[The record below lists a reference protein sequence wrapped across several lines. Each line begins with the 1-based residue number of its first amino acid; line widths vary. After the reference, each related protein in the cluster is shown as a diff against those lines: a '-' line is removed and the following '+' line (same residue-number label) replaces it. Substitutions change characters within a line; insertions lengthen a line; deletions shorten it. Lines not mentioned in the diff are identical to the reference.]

1 MGKYLET
8 IAKVKTSQSIRQLIQ
23 LRPTTATLLRNDEQ
37 IEVAIN
43 EIKINDVIL
52 IRPGEII
59 PIDGTILSGFTSIDE
74 SILTGESLPQDKGPD
89 SVVYTGTINFDG
101 SITVVTTKNVDDSL
115 LSQIISLVEHAQGS
129 KAPVQ
134 ILADKISSV
143 FVPGILAIGFL
154 AFLGWGLFGPSPQWI
169 IASTAFISIIIIACP
184 CALGLATPTAIV
196 TSTGKAA
203 QLGILIK
210 DAETLEQLKHID
222 TIVFDKTGTLTE
234 GNLEVS
240 SIESTSLHKDKFLK
254 IAASIEN
261 HSEHPI
267 AKAIVQHARTKNIV
281 VEDVTD
287 FRNHPGLGVTATQN
301 NKSIIMGNLQFM
313 KSFNLDVPELGTVA
327 TRVYLSIND
336 EFVGFLTLTDKI
348 KESAAYTIQTLK
360 NTGKN
365 IILASGDNQQ
375 VVEHVAEQLGIQQ
388 YYSQITP
395 QEKFSLITDL
405 QSMGR
410 KVLMIGDGINDAPA
424 LTQSNISMAIGQGS
438 DISIEASKITLLRPD
453 LMSIL
458 DSIKLSEVTSRIIKQ
473 NLFWAFF
480 YNLLLI
486 PIAAGAL
493 YPVFS
498 IINFNPTNLSFI
510 FGDTGFLN
518 PVMAAFAM
526 AFSSIT
532 VISNSLRI
540 KNFNP

>member
-1 MGKYLET
+1 M
-8 IAKVKTSQSIRQLIQ
+8 
-23 LRPTTATLLRNDEQ
+23 
-37 IEVAIN
+37 
-43 EIKINDVIL
+43 
-52 IRPGEII
+52 
-59 PIDGTILSGFTSIDE
+59 
-74 SILTGESLPQDKGPD
+74 
-89 SVVYTGTINFDG
+89 
-101 SITVVTTKNVDDSL
+101 
-115 LSQIISLVEHAQGS
+115 
-129 KAPVQ
+129 
-134 ILADKISSV
+134 
-143 FVPGILAIGFL
+143 
-154 AFLGWGLFGPSPQWI
+154 
-169 IASTAFISIIIIACP
+169 
-184 CALGLATPTAIV
+184 
-196 TSTGKAA
+196 
-203 QLGILIK
+203 
-210 DAETLEQLKHID
+210 
-222 TIVFDKTGTLTE
+222 
-234 GNLEVS
+234 
-240 SIESTSLHKDKFLK
+240 
-254 IAASIEN
+254 
-261 HSEHPI
+261 
-267 AKAIVQHARTKNIV
+267 
-281 VEDVTD
+281 TD

-313 KSFNLDVPELGTVA
+313 KSFNLDVPELDTVA

-336 EFVGFLTLTDKI
+336 EFVGFITLTDKI

-365 IILASGDNQQ
+365 IILASGDNPQ
-375 VVEHVAEQLGIQQ
+375 VVEHVAEQLSIQQ
-388 YYSQITP
+388 YYSQTTP

-424 LTQSNISMAIGQGS
+424 LTQSDISMAIGQGS

-453 LMSIL
+453 LTSIL
-458 DSIKLSEVTSRIIKQ
+458 DSVKLSEVTSRIIKQ

>member
-37 IEVAIN
+37 IEVGIN

-74 SILTGESLPQDKGPD
+74 SILTGESVPQDKGPD

-240 SIESTSLHKDKFLK
+240 SIESPSLHEDKFLK

-281 VEDVTD
+281 VEI
-287 FRNHPGLGVTATQN
+287 FR
-301 NKSIIMGNLQFM
+301 
-313 KSFNLDVPELGTVA
+313 
-327 TRVYLSIND
+327 
-336 EFVGFLTLTDKI
+336 
-348 KESAAYTIQTLK
+348 
-360 NTGKN
+360 
-365 IILASGDNQQ
+365 
-375 VVEHVAEQLGIQQ
+375 EHK
-388 YYSQITP
+388 T
-395 QEKFSLITDL
+395 
-405 QSMGR
+405 
-410 KVLMIGDGINDAPA
+410 
-424 LTQSNISMAIGQGS
+424 
-438 DISIEASKITLLRPD
+438 
-453 LMSIL
+453 
-458 DSIKLSEVTSRIIKQ
+458 
-473 NLFWAFF
+473 
-480 YNLLLI
+480 
-486 PIAAGAL
+486 
-493 YPVFS
+493 
-498 IINFNPTNLSFI
+498 
-510 FGDTGFLN
+510 
-518 PVMAAFAM
+518 
-526 AFSSIT
+526 
-532 VISNSLRI
+532 
-540 KNFNP
+540 

>member
-37 IEVAIN
+37 IEVGIN

-74 SILTGESLPQDKGPD
+74 SILTGESVPQDKGPD

-240 SIESTSLHKDKFLK
+240 SIESTSLHEDKFLK

-313 KSFNLDVPELGTVA
+313 KSFNLDVPELDTVA

-336 EFVGFLTLTDKI
+336 EFVGFITLTDKI

-365 IILASGDNQQ
+365 IILASGDNPQ
-375 VVEHVAEQLGIQQ
+375 VVEHVAEQLSIQQ
-388 YYSQITP
+388 YYSQTTP

-424 LTQSNISMAIGQGS
+424 LTQSDISMAIGQGS

-453 LMSIL
+453 LTSIL
-458 DSIKLSEVTSRIIKQ
+458 DSVKLSEVTSRIIKQ

>member
-74 SILTGESLPQDKGPD
+74 SILTGESVPQDKGPD

-143 FVPGILAIGFL
+143 FVPGILAIGCL

-240 SIESTSLHKDKFLK
+240 SIESTSLHEDKFLK

-313 KSFNLDVPELGTVA
+313 KSFNLDVPELDTVA

-336 EFVGFLTLTDKI
+336 EFVGFITLTDKI

-365 IILASGDNQQ
+365 IILASGDNAQ
-375 VVEHVAEQLGIQQ
+375 VVEHVAEQLSIQQ
-388 YYSQITP
+388 YYSQTTP
-395 QEKFSLITDL
+395 QEKFALITDL

-424 LTQSNISMAIGQGS
+424 LTQSDISMAIGQGS

-453 LMSIL
+453 LTSIL
-458 DSIKLSEVTSRIIKQ
+458 DSVKLSEVTSRIIKQ